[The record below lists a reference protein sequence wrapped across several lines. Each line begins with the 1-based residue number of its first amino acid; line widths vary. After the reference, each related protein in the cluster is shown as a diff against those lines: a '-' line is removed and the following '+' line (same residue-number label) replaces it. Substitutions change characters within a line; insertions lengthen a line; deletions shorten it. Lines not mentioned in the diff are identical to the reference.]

1 MFFREKKIQQ
11 NIPSF
16 KKMLPFEE
24 KKMFKK
30 KTSIQHNWQANF

>member
-16 KKMLPFEE
+16 KKMLPFE
-24 KKMFKK
+24 KKNVQK
-30 KTSIQHNWQANF
+30 QD

>member
-16 KKMLPFEE
+16 KKMLPFE
-24 KKMFKK
+24 KKMSKN